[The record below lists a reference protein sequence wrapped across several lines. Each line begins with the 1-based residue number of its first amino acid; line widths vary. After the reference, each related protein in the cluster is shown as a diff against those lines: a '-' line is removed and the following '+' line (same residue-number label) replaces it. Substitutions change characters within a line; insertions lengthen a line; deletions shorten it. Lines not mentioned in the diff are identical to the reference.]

1 MSKSVAVS
9 DREISPLSTSQH
21 PPASSYAPHPCSSPN
36 SSCAHFTAAQA
47 GVGPAAAATGLGLQ
61 SVIFHFQED
70 ESFSSGILLFQ
81 SMWFTL

>member
-9 DREISPLSTSQH
+9 DRETSPLSTSQH
-21 PPASSYAPHPCSSPN
+21 PPASFYAPPSCFSDN
-36 SSCAHFTAAQA
+36 SSRAHFTPAQA
-47 GVGPAAAATGLGLQ
+47 GAAPAAAATSLSSE

-70 ESFSSGILLFQ
+70 ERFSSGILLFQ